1 MEKLKYKQSIL
12 ITTEYVEALA
22 LYCFCEYNGLDF
34 KKEIAKRKKENL
46 NNFPDFFLNDR
57 YLEVVRAIEETEG
70 KQQKDIADVFGKK
83 NAEIAV
89 LNKNN
94 ELKKYTGD
102 KDHHIIFGIYRGVAY
117 AYHPLKK
124 FDASKKDIEHAISLK
139 YEKYKNRLI
148 DKPTDLFVVSYSVLN
163 KEIVDDI
170 YKWYKNDM
178 TSNFFSS
185 VYILYVS
192 NECEKFSVVKMNREN
207 IFNKQITPVDKN
219 ELAELIFDLG
229 WLNKNKYVI

>member
-1 MEKLKYKQSIL
+1 M
-12 ITTEYVEALA
+12 
-22 LYCFCEYNGLDF
+22 
-34 KKEIAKRKKENL
+34 
-46 NNFPDFFLNDR
+46 
-57 YLEVVRAIEETEG
+57 
-70 KQQKDIADVFGKK
+70 
-83 NAEIAV
+83 
-89 LNKNN
+89 
-94 ELKKYTGD
+94 
-102 KDHHIIFGIYRGVAY
+102 
-117 AYHPLKK
+117 
-124 FDASKKDIEHAISLK
+124 K
-139 YEKYKNRLI
+139 YEKYKKRLI

-207 IFNKQITPVDKN
+207 IFNKQITPVEKN